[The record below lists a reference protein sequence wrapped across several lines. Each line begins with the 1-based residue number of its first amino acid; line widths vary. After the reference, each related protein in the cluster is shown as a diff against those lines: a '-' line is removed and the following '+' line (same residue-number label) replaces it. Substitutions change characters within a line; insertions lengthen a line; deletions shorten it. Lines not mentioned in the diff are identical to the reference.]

1 MTTETTHTT
10 QNPIDGLL
18 AKSTPITAK
27 TVIDSLV
34 SVGMIL
40 AGMSTVLL
48 IGFTLQLI
56 S

>member
-34 SVGMIL
+34 SAGMIL
-40 AGMSTVLL
+40 AGMATVILL
-48 IGFTLQLI
+48 GFGLQAI